1 MFAGKNSPGKTIVE
15 GKNVNMR
22 TLNSFSQ
29 CVATIIA
36 FSYIQNQRHRDIAY
50 AFPMLRVNP
59 EGVVVLVYDIHND
72 VLLISDSFQWSLP
85 AVVITWLVLHYSLFP
100 PCDLS
105 HLGKDCCCGYQ
116 KALADTSFGEAWY
129 LKNRSVFHR
138 EHEKIGTYSFPV

>member
-1 MFAGKNSPGKTIVE
+1 
-15 GKNVNMR
+15 MR

-36 FSYIQNQRHRDIAY
+36 FSYIQKERHRDIAY

-59 EGVVVLVYDIHND
+59 EGVVVLVYDIHNY
-72 VLLISDSFQWSLP
+72 VLLISDSCQCGLA

-116 KALADTSFGEAWY
+116 KALADTPLGDVWY

-138 EHEKIGTYSFPV
+138 EHEKIGAYSFPV